1 MSAILFGSV
10 STVADASDKLALVTT
25 TARENVDALLD
36 GLDDVSA
43 EEFDVII
50 DAASVEDP
58 KPDKYTLALQTLG
71 VDAGTAVAI
80 EDNVI
85 GLASAKAAGVRR
97 IAFPNANTADRV
109 FDAADQRVDRL
120 DPDALISAA

>member
-1 MSAILFGSV
+1 MSAILFGSI

-71 VDAGTAVAI
+71 VDTGTAVAI